1 MIILCLIALLLPLFF
16 FNKKPFAFYICF
28 ISTSQEQDKWY
39 INSGKNF
46 ETNWHEKAIERQVNR
61 ISFLHRLLCP
71 HKNYYFMLHFWMLW
85 YFCNQGEWSWRRW
98 NFYLHFTYCI
108 FPVIYRHMLL
118 RMQRALRA
126 HTAQQRRQKAF
137 EEQQQKWL
145 ARQNEELMSM
155 LAVTSIL
162 FRLR

>member
-1 MIILCLIALLLPLFF
+1 
-16 FNKKPFAFYICF
+16 
-28 ISTSQEQDKWY
+28 
-39 INSGKNF
+39 
-46 ETNWHEKAIERQVNR
+46 
-61 ISFLHRLLCP
+61 
-71 HKNYYFMLHFWMLW
+71 
-85 YFCNQGEWSWRRW
+85 
-98 NFYLHFTYCI
+98 
-108 FPVIYRHMLL
+108 MLL

>member
-1 MIILCLIALLLPLFF
+1 
-16 FNKKPFAFYICF
+16 
-28 ISTSQEQDKWY
+28 
-39 INSGKNF
+39 
-46 ETNWHEKAIERQVNR
+46 
-61 ISFLHRLLCP
+61 
-71 HKNYYFMLHFWMLW
+71 
-85 YFCNQGEWSWRRW
+85 
-98 NFYLHFTYCI
+98 
-108 FPVIYRHMLL
+108 MLL

-126 HTAQQRRQKAF
+126 HAAQQRRQKAF